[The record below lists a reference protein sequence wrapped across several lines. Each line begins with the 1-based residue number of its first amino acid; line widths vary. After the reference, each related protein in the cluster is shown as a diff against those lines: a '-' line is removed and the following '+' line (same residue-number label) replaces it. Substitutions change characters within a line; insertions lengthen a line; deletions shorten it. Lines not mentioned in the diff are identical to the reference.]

1 MEFKLRF
8 SICLQIVLIN
18 HAYAQ
23 CIGQPVI
30 QEAMPGCGV
39 FTSPLKVQ
47 NTPLPAPSFSVFSD
61 GLVVEGIVGVTGVL
75 PFLGTVSMEGA
86 LPSAG
91 HGSVR
96 YNTGNEKVGI
106 VAELPSYQYRYTL

>member
-8 SICLQIVLIN
+8 TICLQILLIN
-18 HAYAQ
+18 YAYSQ
-23 CIGQPVI
+23 CIGQPII
-30 QEAMPGCGV
+30 QETTGV

-47 NTPLPAPSFSVFSD
+47 NMPLPAPSFSVFSD

-86 LPSAG
+86 LPSNG
-91 HGSVR
+91 YGTVR
-96 YNTGNEKVGI
+96 YNTGTENVGI
-106 VAELPSYQYRYTL
+106 LAEIPTYQQRYTL